1 MTGIDDHVRDVA
13 ADRPGIPFGGFGN
26 SLAQRAVFDI
36 SLSYREGSKKD
47 LRRKAQN
54 MGAAYAH
61 GGPDWRWAF
70 AAAALGAKA
79 AHAASRHHAHGS
91 GPRGEF
97 PGFGPIFGGGPG
109 PWGPP
114 GGFGPGRAP
123 WARGRG
129 GPWGRGPKARK
140 GNVRAAI
147 LVLLAEEPRNGYQII
162 QEINERSE
170 GAWKPSP
177 GAVYPALQQLADEGL
192 IAGEEGGGR
201 RTFSLTDEGRA
212 HVEENAERL
221 AEPWAEMTPEF
232 GEGVP
237 DLFKQAAQTGAAVMQ
252 IVHSGSPEQVAQA
265 RDVLS
270 EARRNLYR
278 ILADDAPAD
287 DDAGPT
293 ATDDE
298 E

>member
-1 MTGIDDHVRDVA
+1 MGHHGRGGGPWGRGGFPD
-13 ADRPGIPFGGFGN
+13 FGG
-26 SLAQRAVFDI
+26 L
-36 SLSYREGSKKD
+36 
-47 LRRKAQN
+47 
-54 MGAAYAH
+54 
-61 GGPDWRWAF
+61 
-70 AAAALGAKA
+70 
-79 AHAASRHHAHGS
+79 
-91 GPRGEF
+91 
-97 PGFGPIFGGGPG
+97 FGGGPGGG

-114 GGFGPGRAP
+114 GGFGHGPGPRPP

-162 QEINERSE
+162 QEINERSG

-192 IAGEEGGGR
+192 IAGDESGGR
-201 RTFSLTDEGRA
+201 RTFHLTDAGRA
-212 HVEENAERL
+212 YAEENAERL

-237 DLFKQAAQTGAAVMQ
+237 ELFKQAAQTGAAVMQ
-252 IVHSGSPEQVAQA
+252 IVHSGSPEQITQA

-270 EARRNLYR
+270 DARRSLYR
-278 ILADDAPAD
+278 ILADDLTSDPD
-287 DDAGPT
+287 DDEDAGPT
-293 ATDDE
+293 ARDE

>member
-1 MTGIDDHVRDVA
+1 
-13 ADRPGIPFGGFGN
+13 
-26 SLAQRAVFDI
+26 
-36 SLSYREGSKKD
+36 
-47 LRRKAQN
+47 
-54 MGAAYAH
+54 MGH
-61 GGPDWRWAF
+61 MHGRGGPWGRGGDF
-70 AAAALGAKA
+70 PNFGAL
-79 AHAASRHHAHGS
+79 
-91 GPRGEF
+91 
-97 PGFGPIFGGGPG
+97 FGGGPG

-114 GGFGPGRAP
+114 GGFGPGPGPRPP

-162 QEINERSE
+162 QEIHERSG

-192 IAGEEGGGR
+192 IAGDESGGR
-201 RTFSLTDEGRA
+201 RTFRLTDEGRA
-212 HVEENAERL
+212 YAEENADRL
-221 AEPWAEMTPEF
+221 AEPWAEMTPEY

-237 DLFKQAAQTGAAVMQ
+237 ELFKQAAQTGAAVMQ

-265 RDVLS
+265 KDVLS
-270 EARRNLYR
+270 DARRSLYR
-278 ILADDAPAD
+278 ILADDLAHDPD
-287 DDAGPT
+287 DTPGTDDAGPT
-293 ATDDE
+293 ARDE

>member
-1 MTGIDDHVRDVA
+1 MGHTHGRGPWARGDF
-13 ADRPGIPFGGFGN
+13 PNFG
-26 SLAQRAVFDI
+26 
-36 SLSYREGSKKD
+36 
-47 LRRKAQN
+47 
-54 MGAAYAH
+54 
-61 GGPDWRWAF
+61 
-70 AAAALGAKA
+70 AL
-79 AHAASRHHAHGS
+79 
-91 GPRGEF
+91 
-97 PGFGPIFGGGPG
+97 FGGGPG

-114 GGFGPGRAP
+114 GGFGHGPGPRPP

-129 GPWGRGPKARK
+129 GPWGRGAKARK

-162 QEINERSE
+162 QEINERSD

-192 IAGEEGGGR
+192 IAGDESGGR
-201 RTFSLTDEGRA
+201 RTFHLTGEGRA

-237 DLFKQAAQTGAAVMQ
+237 ELFKQAAQTGAAVMQ

-270 EARRNLYR
+270 EARRGLYR
-278 ILADDAPAD
+278 ILADDPD
-287 DDAGPT
+287 GPGPT
-293 ATDDE
+293 ARDTE

>member
-1 MTGIDDHVRDVA
+1 MGHTHGRGPWARGDF
-13 ADRPGIPFGGFGN
+13 PNFG
-26 SLAQRAVFDI
+26 
-36 SLSYREGSKKD
+36 
-47 LRRKAQN
+47 
-54 MGAAYAH
+54 
-61 GGPDWRWAF
+61 
-70 AAAALGAKA
+70 AL
-79 AHAASRHHAHGS
+79 
-91 GPRGEF
+91 
-97 PGFGPIFGGGPG
+97 FGGGPG

-114 GGFGPGRAP
+114 GGFGHGPGPRPP

-129 GPWGRGPKARK
+129 GPWGRGAKARK

-162 QEINERSE
+162 QEINERSD

-192 IAGEEGGGR
+192 IAGDESGGR
-201 RTFSLTDEGRA
+201 RTFHLTGEGRA
-212 HVEENAERL
+212 YVEENAERL

-237 DLFKQAAQTGAAVMQ
+237 ELFKQAAQTGAAVMQ

-270 EARRNLYR
+270 EARRGLYR
-278 ILADDAPAD
+278 ILADDPD
-287 DDAGPT
+287 GPRPT
-293 ATDDE
+293 ARDTE

>member
-1 MTGIDDHVRDVA
+1 
-13 ADRPGIPFGGFGN
+13 
-26 SLAQRAVFDI
+26 
-36 SLSYREGSKKD
+36 LSYREGSKKD
-47 LRRKAQN
+47 LRRKVQN
-54 MGAAYAH
+54 MGAAHAH

-79 AHAASRHHAHGS
+79 AHAASRHHGPGHHGP
-91 GPRGEF
+91 GARGEF
-97 PGFGPIFGGGPG
+97 PGFGPMFGGGGPG

-114 GGFGPGRAP
+114 GGGFGPGRPP
-123 WARGRG
+123 WARGR

-162 QEINERSE
+162 QEINERSG

-201 RTFSLTDEGRA
+201 RTFHLTDEGRA

-270 EARRNLYR
+270 EARRSLYR

-287 DDAGPT
+287 GPAGDAGPT
-293 ATDDE
+293 AADDDE